1 MQNRVQFSKDGARV
15 TAILPGDIDHHL
27 ARSLREQI
35 DRELEGGGIELLILD
50 FSAVRFMDSSGIGL
64 IIGRCELAGRY
75 GARVRLKGLSE
86 SLVRLVRL
94 CGIEKIKNLSI
105 G

>member
-1 MQNRVQFSKDGARV
+1 MQNRVQFLHDGA
-15 TAILPGDIDHHL
+15 TLCAILPGDIDHHL

-35 DRELEGGGIELLILD
+35 DRELLLVGAELLILD

-64 IIGRCELAGRY
+64 IIGRCESASGC
-75 GARVRLKGLSE
+75 GARVRVKGLSD
-86 SLVRLVRL
+86 SLMRLVRL